1 MGTLRFAHPT
11 NWNDRISAEPNI
23 CHGKP
28 CIKGTR
34 VMVSFILDNLASG
47 ESTEAIMRGYHVEA
61 ADIEAALHYA
71 SYGPTL

>member
-1 MGTLRFAHPT
+1 M
-11 NWNDRISAEPNI
+11 NWKDHIATEPNI

-34 VMVSFILDNLASG
+34 VMVSVILDNLAVG
-47 ESTEAIMRGYHVEA
+47 ETQAAIMRGYPVEA

-71 SYGPTL
+71 SWLAGTGLRT